1 LSRWDHYEMISNGV
15 FLMDTRSGESKRL
28 LVPMAL
34 RRGGDRSRLLMG
46 GLGVGFS
53 LSEALRSNRLEH
65 MTGAKDCRMEP
76 PTSRPTRWALALQS
90 GVSDCGDQRRLV
102 VVRRVA

>member
-1 LSRWDHYEMISNGV
+1 MISNGV

-28 LVPMAL
+28 LVRLAP

-53 LSEALRSNRLEH
+53 L
-65 MTGAKDCRMEP
+65 GATLGP
-76 PTSRPTRWALALQS
+76 I
-90 GVSDCGDQRRLV
+90 
-102 VVRRVA
+102 